1 MGFASL
7 FQKKTNY
14 FDKQMK
20 PQCGYCQFGKRT
32 KEGNRILCEKLVSL
46 KEENDSC
53 AKFVYSPLKRVPIKQ
68 LKNEGFVADEEMY
81 VEIVEKEAEKKPE
94 PAKAETPA
102 PAPAAEAA
110 PAVEAAPVAPVE
122 EPAPAE
128 ETAPAAEVAPT
139 EEAAS
144 AEENA
149 AIEDAMKVAENALQT
164 TVPGFE
170 NLDEL
175 ANAAAQIDAAAA
187 EETN

>member
-46 KEENDSC
+46 KEETDSC
-53 AKFVYSPLKRVPIKQ
+53 NKFVYSPLKRVPIKQ

-81 VEIVEKEAEKKPE
+81 VEIVEKEPEKKPE
-94 PAKAETPA
+94 PAPAKADE
-102 PAPAAEAA
+102 
-110 PAVEAAPVAPVE
+110 PAVEAAPASVEEVAPATAEVTPAVE
-122 EPAPAE
+122 AAPAE
-128 ETAPAAEVAPT
+128 QAQESPA
-139 EEAAS
+139 EAV
-144 AEENA
+144 
-149 AIEDAMKVAENALQT
+149 DAVQEAAENAVAAA
-164 TVPGFE
+164 VPGFE
-170 NLDEL
+170 NLEEL
-175 ANAAAQIDAAAA
+175 ANAAAQVEAAAA